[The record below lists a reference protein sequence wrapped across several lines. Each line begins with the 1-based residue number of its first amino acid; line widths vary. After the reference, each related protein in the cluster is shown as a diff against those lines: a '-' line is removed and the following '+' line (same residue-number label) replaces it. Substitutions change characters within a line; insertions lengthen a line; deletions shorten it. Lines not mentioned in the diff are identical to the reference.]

1 MSSASPAATLRPEL
15 AAIVGDAHVQDEP
28 ARLSAFAVDDVL
40 PAAVVAPASSEEI
53 AAVLK
58 LSSERGWVTVP
69 AGALLQQSVGF
80 TPERVDVVLSVDRL
94 KGIEHYDPGDLT
106 VGMGAG
112 TKLNEVFQAL
122 GERRQFLPLDPPHSG
137 QHTVGGAMAA
147 ACSGPLKHG
156 YGGLRE
162 FCIGVKFVTGDGKI
176 GRGGGRVVKNVA
188 GYDLMKL
195 MIGSWGT
202 LGVIVSASFKVFPRP
217 RQTRTFVC
225 DFLLSGGAIQ
235 FRDRLMKSPL
245 PFMAADLLSPRA
257 SEYVPGMQS
266 QNWRLLLRAAG
277 SDTVLAR
284 YKAELGHYIVGDFE
298 GAEEEKLWGA
308 VADYSA
314 AILQRHS
321 NAMLLNVSVPPESL
335 GTVISA
341 AEHAGIEN
349 NFLPALLGRCMSGS
363 LVLAFIPLAV
373 DPPAA
378 VQYVNAAS
386 SFRAGLTGDRSA
398 VVVRCPL
405 EAKRRFNVW
414 GDTPTDLALMRTIK
428 QTLDPAGIL
437 NRGRFLL

>member
-1 MSSASPAATLRPEL
+1 MSSASSAATVRAEL
-15 AAIVGDAHVQDEP
+15 AAIVGESHVQDDP
-28 ARLSAFAVDDVL
+28 AGLSTFTVDGVL
-40 PAAVVAPASSEEI
+40 PAALVVPGSVEEV

-58 LSSERGWVTVP
+58 LSSAHGWTTVP
-69 AGALLQQSVGF
+69 AGSFHEQSVGF
-80 TPERVDVVLSVDRL
+80 APERVDLVLSTDRL
-94 KGIEHYDPGDLT
+94 KGIEHYDPADLT
-106 VGMGAG
+106 VGMAAG
-112 TKLNEVFQAL
+112 TKLAEAFSTL
-122 GERRQFLPLDPPHSG
+122 GEHRQLFPLDPAHAA
-137 QHTVGGAMAA
+137 QRTLGGVMAA
-147 ACSGPLKHG
+147 ASSGPLKHG

-202 LGVIVSASFKVFPRP
+202 LGVIVGASFKVFPRP

-277 SDTVLAR
+277 SDAVLTR
-284 YKAELGHYIVGDFE
+284 YRNELGHYIVGDFE
-298 GAEEEKLWGA
+298 GADEEKLWGA
-308 VADYSA
+308 VADFSA
-314 AILQRHS
+314 AVLQRHR
-321 NAMLLNVSVPPESL
+321 NAMLLHLSVPPESL
-335 GTVISA
+335 GTVIAA
-341 AEHAGIEN
+341 AERAGIEN
-349 NFLPALLGRCMSGS
+349 NFLPALLGRCMAGS
-363 LVLAFIPLAV
+363 LVLAFVPLAV

-386 SFRAGLTGDRSA
+386 SFRAGLTRDSSA
-398 VVVRCPL
+398 VVVRCPA
-405 EAKRRFNVW
+405 EAKRHFNVW
-414 GDTPTDLALMRTIK
+414 GDTPTDLSLMRTIK

>member
-1 MSSASPAATLRPEL
+1 MSSASPAATLRQEL
-15 AAIVGDAHVQDEP
+15 AAVVGDSHVQDEP
-28 ARLSAFAVDDVL
+28 ARLGAFAVDGVT
-40 PAAVVAPASSEEI
+40 PAAVVSPGSAQEV
-53 AAVLK
+53 AAILK
-58 LSSERGWVTVP
+58 LSSERGWLTVA
-69 AGALLQQSVGF
+69 AGAFHEQATGF
-80 TPERVDVVLSVDRL
+80 TPERVDVVLSTERL
-94 KGIEHYDPGDLT
+94 KGIEHYDPADLT
-106 VGMGAG
+106 VGVGAG
-112 TKLNEVFQAL
+112 TKLADVFAAV
-122 GERRQFLPLDPPHSG
+122 GEHRQLFPLDPP
-137 QHTVGGAMAA
+137 QAAQRTIGGAMAA
-147 ACSGPLKHG
+147 ASSGPLKHG

-195 MIGSWGT
+195 MIGSRGT
-202 LGVIVSASFKVFPRP
+202 LGVIVGASFKIFPRP

-257 SEYVPGMQS
+257 SEYASGMQS

-277 SDTVLAR
+277 SDAVLAR
-284 YKAELGHYIVGDFE
+284 YRNELGHYIVGDFE
-298 GAEEEKLWGA
+298 GADEEKLWGA
-308 VADYSA
+308 VADFSEA
-314 AILQRHS
+314 VRRRHA
-321 NAMLLNVSVPPESL
+321 NAMLLDLSVPPESL

-341 AEHAGIEN
+341 AERAGIEN
-349 NFLPALLGRCMSGS
+349 NFLPALLGRCMTGS

-378 VQYVNAAS
+378 MQYANAAS
-386 SFRAGLTGDRSA
+386 SFRAGLTRDSSA

-405 EAKRRFNVW
+405 EAKRHFNVW

>member
-1 MSSASPAATLRPEL
+1 MSSASPAVTLRPEL
-15 AAIVGDAHVQDEP
+15 AAIVGESHVQDDP
-28 ARLSAFAVDDVL
+28 AHLAAFAVDGVL
-40 PAAVVAPASSEEI
+40 PAAVVTPASAEEV

-58 LSSERGWVTVP
+58 LASDRGWVTVP
-69 AGALLQQSVGF
+69 AGAFHEQTVGF
-80 TPERVDVVLSVDRL
+80 TPERVDVVLSTGRLDR
-94 KGIEHYDPGDLT
+94 IEHYDPADLT
-106 VGMGAG
+106 VGAGAG
-112 TKLNEVFQAL
+112 TKLGVLFSAL
-122 GERRQFLPLDPPHSG
+122 GEHHQLLPLDPAHAA
-137 QHTVGGAMAA
+137 QRTIGGAMAA
-147 ACSGPLKHG
+147 ASSGPLKHG

-162 FCIGVKFVTGDGKI
+162 FCIGVKLVTGDGKL

-202 LGVIVSASFKVFPRP
+202 LGVIVGASFKVFPRP

-277 SDTVLAR
+277 SDAVLAR
-284 YKAELGHYIVGDFE
+284 YRNELGHYIVGDFE
-298 GAEEEKLWGA
+298 GGEEERLWGA
-308 VADYSA
+308 VADFSA
-314 AILQRHS
+314 AVLQRHT
-321 NAMLLNVSVPPESL
+321 NAMILNLSVPPESL

-341 AEHAGIEN
+341 AERAGIEN
-349 NFLPALLGRCMSGS
+349 NFLPALLGRCMAGA
-363 LVLAFIPLAV
+363 LALAFIPLAV

-386 SFRAGLTGDRSA
+386 SFRTGLTGDSSA
-398 VVVRCPL
+398 VVVRCPW
-405 EAKRRFNVW
+405 EAKRHFNVW
-414 GDTPTDLALMRTIK
+414 GDTPTDLSLMRAIK
-428 QTLDPAGIL
+428 QALDPAGVL